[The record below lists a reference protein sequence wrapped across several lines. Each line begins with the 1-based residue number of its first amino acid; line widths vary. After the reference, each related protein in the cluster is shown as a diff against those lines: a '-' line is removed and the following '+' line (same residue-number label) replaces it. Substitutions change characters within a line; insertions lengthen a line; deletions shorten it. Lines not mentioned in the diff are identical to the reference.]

1 MVVTPLGLLL
11 GLFTPC
17 LAATT
22 AAASRENPIRKVVV
36 LLQSLREEVEEEGR
50 KEKDLFDKFACYCTD
65 STEKLTASIDSGR
78 ADIAN
83 YESTVKELSGSN
95 AQLALEIKEVKE
107 DLEENQKAIA
117 DATGVRTKEK
127 EEFLAE
133 SSETANAISALDK
146 AIPAIEKGTAPATAL
161 AQVNLGTNL
170 LQHSPSMQ
178 DHVVLEGLLQAKTA
192 VGDMEN
198 GVGSAQILGILQQM
212 QDNFKEDLAAST
224 KSEEEA
230 EASYEDLKAAKE
242 KQISALNSE
251 LREKETRVAEQKA
264 TLSET
269 KENLEDATSA
279 LSADEDF
286 LVQLKDNC
294 KTKSEEFDA
303 NTVSRNAEIQGIG
316 EAVKI
321 LNDDNALDLFKSTL
335 PGQPEPPSFLQLRV
349 VPPERVVAAARAMS
363 RAAKGL
369 PSKEFASVT
378 FVQLQLQRAAQT
390 PDQFGPVKKMI
401 TDMVMSLKKEQE
413 DDNKQKDFCGQ
424 ALPQAGNDKAGIQQG
439 LDDQTRAMGEM
450 KTEVT
455 AVAQKITTM
464 KEEIDELDAAVTK
477 STEQRKEENAFHT
490 ESMAELAMAM
500 QLLNKAKSKL
510 AAVYE
515 HKEGE
520 ALLQTGD
527 FRREEHGS
535 DEDAAMGRMLGISFV
550 QVEESSGNL
559 LSDTIA
565 ALSGTEPPPP
575 PETAAY
581 SSKTSK
587 GMGIMGLM
595 SELVQD
601 LKVEQQKASSEE
613 AAAQKAYELSLADS
627 QAAREATSK
636 EVVAMQ
642 SQKAKLEEK
651 LQETKA
657 SHRSLQGEMKAIVGK
672 IASLHEECDFI
683 VANYDLRK
691 NARGQE
697 VEAMQNAVAILS
709 GANLGF
715 AQGGRAF

>member
-1 MVVTPLGLLL
+1 MVVSLGFLLGLL
-11 GLFTPC
+11 TPC

-22 AAASRENPIRKVVV
+22 TAGARENPIRKVIV

-50 KEKDLFDKFACYCTD
+50 KDKELFDKFACYCTD
-65 STEKLTASIDSGR
+65 STGKLTESIDSGR
-78 ADIAN
+78 ADIGN

-95 AQLALEIKEVKE
+95 AALALEIKEVKE
-107 DLEENQKAIA
+107 DLEENTKAIA

-133 SSETANAISALDK
+133 TSETANAISALDK

-170 LQHSPSMQ
+170 LQHSPSLQ

-242 KQISALNSE
+242 KQIAALESE
-251 LREKETRVAEQKA
+251 LREKETRVAQQKA

-269 KENLEDATSA
+269 KENLEDATAA
-279 LSADEDF
+279 LAADEDF
-286 LVQLKDNC
+286 LVELKENC

-303 NTVSRNAEIQGIG
+303 NTVARNAEIQGIG

-321 LNDDNALDLFKSTL
+321 LNDDSALDLFKSTL
-335 PGQPEPPSFLQLRV
+335 PGQPEPPSFLQLRSV
-349 VPPERVVAAARAMS
+349 SVSPERVVKAARAMT

-369 PSKEFASVT
+369 PAKEFASVT
-378 FVQLQLQRAAQT
+378 MIQLQLTRAAQT

-413 DDNKQKDFCGQ
+413 DDTKQKDFC
-424 ALPQAGNDKAGIQQG
+424 AHAIPQANTDKAGIQQG
-439 LDDQTRAMGEM
+439 LDDQVRAMGEM
-450 KTEVT
+450 KTEI
-455 AVAQKITTM
+455 ASVAQKITAM
-464 KEEIDELDAAVTK
+464 KSEIDELDAAVQK

-490 ESMAELAMAM
+490 QSMAELAMAM

-515 HKEGE
+515 HKGE
-520 ALLQTGD
+520 ESLLETGD
-527 FRREEHGS
+527 RRRVEKS
-535 DEDAAMGRMLGISFV
+535 DADSQMAGMLGISFI
-550 QVEESSGNL
+550 QVEEGGGDL
-559 LSDTIA
+559 LSQSLA

-581 SSKTSK
+581 SAKTSQ
-587 GMGIMGLM
+587 GMGIMGVM
-595 SELVQD
+595 AELIQD
-601 LKVEQQKASSEE
+601 LKVDQGKAQSEE
-613 AAAQKAYELSLADS
+613 ASAQKAYETSLADS
-627 QAAREATSK
+627 QASRECTSK

-642 SQKAKLEEK
+642 TQKAKLEEK
-651 LQETKA
+651 AQETKA
-657 SHRSLQGEMKAIVGK
+657 SHRSLEGEMKSIVSK
-672 IASLHEECDFI
+672 ISSLHEECDFI

-691 NARGQE
+691 NARSQE
-697 VEAMQNAVAILS
+697 IEAMQNAVSILS
-709 GANLGF
+709 GANFGF
-715 AQGGRAF
+715 